1 MTLTREQS
9 TWIKLLAV
17 AFMIIDHIGLV
28 FFPEEMTWR
37 IIGRLAFPL
46 FAYQLA
52 VGFEF
57 TSNRRL
63 QLKYLVLFALI
74 SQIPYTLVTGMP
86 WSALH
91 LNIFA
96 TFAMAY
102 AIMMLWARPNKFAF
116 VIALAGF
123 FLILPST
130 DYGLYGVFLPV
141 GFYLLR
147 KQPVG
152 QVVLLIL
159 ATALKAYD
167 GSPLQVFAVF
177 SVFVVLIISFIK
189 MPHVHV
195 SKWFFYWFYPVHLAL
210 IAGLAWLLQA

>member
-86 WSALH
+86 WSDLH
-91 LNIFA
+91 LNVFG
-96 TFAMAY
+96 TFAFAY
-102 AIMMLWARPNKFAF
+102 IFLMLWVRPNKVAF
-116 VIALAGF
+116 VIALLGF
-123 FLILPST
+123 LLILPST

-147 KQPVG
+147 KQPIG
-152 QVVLLIL
+152 QVILLIS

-167 GSPLQVFAVF
+167 GSSLQVFAVF
-177 SVFVVLIISFIK
+177 SLFVIIILSFLK
-189 MPHVHV
+189 MPSVHV
-195 SKWFFYWFYPVHLAL
+195 SKWFFYWFYPVHLML
-210 IAGLAWLLQA
+210 IAGVAWFL